1 MRRRSLVVI
10 VLLAVASATSAIAA
24 SAEENE
30 LSEGRAGSV
39 NRPLATGVLD
49 PFSKVGP
56 GGDSAAE
63 MRRTGAGFTRLLLS
77 WASVAPA
84 GATKPAGFDARN
96 PGDPRYSWASLD
108 DQIRRMAALRLM
120 PIIYVQGAP
129 AWAQSNVFRRPI
141 DGPVRPSPEAL
152 ADFATALA
160 SRYSGRFQGLPRV
173 RYWQVWNEPNLSIFL
188 MPQIEGG
195 KTVSPDWY
203 RDMVNAMAR
212 AVHAV
217 NRDNVVIAG
226 GLAPFGGVIRSGPDP
241 DRYQERIAP
250 LAFMRQ
256 MLCMSTGAKP
266 KPTCAETAEFD
277 VWSHHPYTNGGPTT
291 EAEGRDDVSLGDLD
305 EMRTLLEAARRAGHV
320 KSRAQPGFWVT
331 EFSYDSQ
338 PGDPGGLPPALHAR
352 WVSEALYRMWSDG
365 VTLVTWFLL
374 RDQPF
379 PDSIFQSG
387 LYTSSGNP
395 KPALRAFRFPF
406 VAFARPGAKVEYW
419 GRTPAG
425 VRRTVLV
432 EQKVGARWRQVAR
445 LRTNRYGIF
454 SGAVASTAKSGFLRA
469 RVAASD
475 TSLPFSLTVPKNFKF
490 CPFGSG
496 C

>member
-1 MRRRSLVVI
+1 M
-10 VLLAVASATSAIAA
+10 
-24 SAEENE
+24 NW
-30 LSEGRAGSV
+30 
-39 NRPLATGVLD
+39 
-49 PFSKVGP
+49 
-56 GGDSAAE
+56 
-63 MRRTGAGFTRLLLS
+63 RT
-77 WASVAPA
+77 VAPA
-84 GATKPAGFDARN
+84 AIPPTVFNPRD
-96 PGDPRYSWASLD
+96 PGDPLYRWTAFD
-108 DQIRRMAALRLM
+108 DVVKSAIDAGIQ
-120 PIIYVQGAP
+120 PIITVLGAP
-129 AWAQSNVFRRPI
+129 AWAQSNVSRRPI
-141 DGPVRPSPEAL
+141 DGPVKPRPEAL

-173 RYWQVWNEPNLSIFL
+173 RYWQVWNEPNLSVFL
-188 MPQIEGG
+188 MPQIDGG
-195 KTVSPDWY
+195 KAVSPEWY
-203 RDMVNAMAR
+203 RSMVNAMAG

-217 NRDNVVIAG
+217 HRDNVVIAG
-226 GLAPFGGVIRSGPDP
+226 GLAPFGGIIRSGPDP

-256 MLCMSTGAKP
+256 MLCMSRGANP
-266 KPTCAETAEFD
+266 RPTCAETAEFD

-291 EAEGRDDVSLGDLD
+291 EAAGRDDVSLGDLD
-305 EMRTLLEAARRAGHV
+305 EMRDLLEAARRAGHV
-320 KSRAQPGFWVT
+320 ESRAPPGFWVT

-338 PGDPGGLPPALHAR
+338 PGDPRGLPPALHAR

-379 PDSIFQSG
+379 PDSLFQSG
-387 LYTSSGNP
+387 LYTMSGQP

-406 VAFARPGAKVEYW
+406 VAFAQPGAKIMYW

-425 VRRTVLV
+425 VRKAVLV
-432 EQKVGARWRQVAR
+432 EQKVGSRWRRVAA

-454 SGAVASTAKSGFLRA
+454 SGTIASAAKAGYVRA
-469 RVAASD
+469 RVVGSER
-475 TSLPFSLTVPKNFKF
+475 SLPFSLTVPKNFTF